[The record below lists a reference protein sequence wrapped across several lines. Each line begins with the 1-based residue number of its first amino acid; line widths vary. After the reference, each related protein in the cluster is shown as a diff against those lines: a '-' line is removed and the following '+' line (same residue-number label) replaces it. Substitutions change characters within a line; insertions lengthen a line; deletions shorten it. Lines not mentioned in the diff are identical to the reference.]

1 MSTESRE
8 YLRGAQDASDYFFD
22 LHTRME
28 KAAAAGADRI
38 LAKMREYPDANV
50 YAYFTPAG
58 DADSEVIAAVQGEP
72 IPAGA
77 CLVVDEAIERVP
89 REYLFGFLFQRLRA
103 LPVLGTDAPHP
114 PGCAH

>member
-8 YLRGAQDASDYFFD
+8 YLRGAQEASSYFYD
-22 LHTRME
+22 IHTRVE
-28 KAAAAGADRI
+28 KVAMAGAARI
-38 LAKMREYPDANV
+38 LDKMREHPAV
-50 YAYFTPAG
+50 PVHAYFTQASG
-58 DADSEVIAAVQGEP
+58 ADSEVIAAVHGEP

-77 CLVVDEAIERVP
+77 SLVADEAIERVP
-89 REYLFGFLFQRLRA
+89 REYLFGFLFQRLRT